1 MAGGN
6 KGVAIWDIRMFSEYR
21 RIGEMHADDHDVLS
35 VRLKDTLLT
44 TACEDS
50 LVGIC
55 DIESTVED
63 DYVLLNIQEPVLKSG
78 FSGENVWCLTVN
90 KYCEYDVCLSD
101 ENTPPSL
108 LRKLT
113 LPEIQGMNT
122 STDYF
127 IGNLSSELLA
137 TGSHS

>member
-1 MAGGN
+1 MS
-6 KGVAIWDIRMFSEYR
+6 IWDIRMFSERR
-21 RIGEMHADDHDVLS
+21 RIDEMHADDHDVLS
-35 VRLKDTLLT
+35 VKLKDTLLV
-44 TACEDS
+44 TACDDS

-55 DIESTVED
+55 DIESTEED
-63 DYVLLNIQEPVLKSG
+63 DYVLLNIQEPVLTAG
-78 FSGENVWCLTVN
+78 FSGENVWCFTVN

-101 ENTPPSL
+101 EGSPPSL

-113 LPEIQGMNT
+113 LPELRGINP

-127 IGNLSSELLA
+127 IGKLSNELLA